1 MTGQIIRLHRDQ
13 HREVQ
18 LLLPWL
24 AMGRLSADEQAQV
37 EAHLNTCA
45 ECRSDLELERG
56 LAMEVAS
63 LSTGVEQGW
72 AAMVRRLDGAPGR
85 RGLALR
91 TWRRVLGRN
100 GARFLRIEAPWLG
113 WLVAAQIG
121 LFLLVT
127 TLSPPAQPPARYHTL
142 AAAPA
147 HAAGNIV
154 VIFHPATTEG
164 AMRQMLK
171 VSNARLVDGP
181 TAAGAYVLRVP
192 DAERAAVLARL
203 KTRGEVMLAEPI
215 DPGQQ
220 P

>member
-1 MTGQIIRLHRDQ
+1 MTGKIIRLHQDQ

-18 LLLPWL
+18 LMLPWFVT
-24 AMGRLSADEQAQV
+24 GRLSADEQAQV

-45 ECRSDLELERG
+45 ECRSDLELEHG
-56 LAMEVAS
+56 LAMEVAN
-63 LSTGVEQGW
+63 LSSGVEQGW
-72 AAMVRRLDGAPGR
+72 ASMVRRLEGAPRR

-91 TWRRVLGRN
+91 SWRRTLGLK

-113 WLVAAQIG
+113 WLVAAQVG

-127 TLSPPAQPPARYHTL
+127 TLSPPAQSPARYHTL

-171 VSNARLVDGP
+171 VSSARLVDGP
-181 TAAGAYVLRVP
+181 TAAGAYVLQVP
-192 DAERAAVLARL
+192 DVERAAALARL
-203 KTRGEVMLAEPI
+203 KARREVLLAEPI